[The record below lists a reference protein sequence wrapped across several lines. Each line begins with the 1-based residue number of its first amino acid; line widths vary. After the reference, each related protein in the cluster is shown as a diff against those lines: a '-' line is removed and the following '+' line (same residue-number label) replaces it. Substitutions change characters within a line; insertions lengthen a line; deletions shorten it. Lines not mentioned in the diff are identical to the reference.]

1 MSVKDEVEK
10 IKGTGSS
17 NVEAI
22 AQEFNGVAGDLLK
35 KALSDIKSGNIQIRD
50 TTDLEK
56 VYRIY
61 KDVNGL
67 TDGMQGTEGEGAL
80 PELNAGQEH
89 VIEQR
94 VKVNTQTETTVN
106 GDVKQTKTIKLSDLA
121 DLSSEDVSAMM
132 HEHEKKANNENAKEL
147 L

>member
-10 IKGTGSS
+10 IKGSGST
-17 NVEAI
+17 NVESI
-22 AQEFNGVAGDLLK
+22 AHEFNGVAGDLLA
-35 KALSDIKSGNIQIRD
+35 KAVQDIKSGKIEIRD

-56 VYRIY
+56 IYRIY

-67 TDGMQGTEGEGAL
+67 ADGMSDEAGTGAL

-94 VKVNTQTETTVN
+94 VKVNTQTETTAN